1 MGAPPWWWWPCGSI
15 LVEDGQLGSR
25 NLDAGCRHYFLF
37 LILTLLLLIQLL
49 NSILGMRLPHLVL
62 QLLTNGSIKKFWQR
76 VTFATFTKLVAFSTP
91 KTDLSFLCS
100 LSHFRQNSVLEKTK
114 KENLGFKQNADSF
127 EWVQHSCYKYGLN
140 WKFLDFDHYE
150 VDWETYVINCV
161 GED

>member
-1 MGAPPWWWWPCGSI
+1 MGAPPPWWWWPCGSI

-91 KTDLSFLCS
+91 KTDRICHFFALCHIFAKILVWRKPKRKIWAS
-100 LSHFRQNSVLEKTK
+100 NKMLIVLNESNT
-114 KENLGFKQNADSF
+114 
-127 EWVQHSCYKYGLN
+127 V
-140 WKFLDFDHYE
+140 
-150 VDWETYVINCV
+150 VINMAWI
-161 GED
+161 GIFLILIIMRLIGRLMS

>member
-1 MGAPPWWWWPCGSI
+1 MGAPPLWWWWPCGSI

-91 KTDLSFLCS
+91 KTDRICHFFALCHIFAQILVWRKPKRKIWAS
-100 LSHFRQNSVLEKTK
+100 NKMLIVLNESNT
-114 KENLGFKQNADSF
+114 
-127 EWVQHSCYKYGLN
+127 V
-140 WKFLDFDHYE
+140 
-150 VDWETYVINCV
+150 VINMAWI
-161 GED
+161 GIFLILIIMRLIGRLMS